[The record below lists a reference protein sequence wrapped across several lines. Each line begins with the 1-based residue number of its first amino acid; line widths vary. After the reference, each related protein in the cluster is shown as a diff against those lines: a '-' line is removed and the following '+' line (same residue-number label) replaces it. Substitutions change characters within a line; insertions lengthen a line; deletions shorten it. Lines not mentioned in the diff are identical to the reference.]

1 MFQSNIDDLKII
13 KTKDEFLIFVTG
25 WYVSD
30 HDFRLRCQV
39 NQKEYRH
46 QMKRVK
52 REDIISLFRQPA
64 EALNGFEIL
73 IEISNEQELK
83 RLALFATKG
92 LKKKTLLLLKREELS
107 KYLQIE
113 PAPFYCVDR
122 LVGWNE
128 GYYVE
133 GYAFKNLNSACLLQI
148 VNEQNEPVEQNLTR
162 IAREDVY
169 NHFHLPHPS
178 DLIGFKIYFDGEENK
193 EYFLQIED
201 RRIPL
206 LYDGQSKKKSHVP
219 MDQYHIWQQFHRPKL
234 MELKHQKE
242 TDFQFSPRISIIVA
256 TYNTPDDYFMEML
269 ESVRNQTYANWELCI
284 ADGSEDRKIEEL
296 IQKSGQDS
304 RIRYKKIEH
313 NLGIADNMNEAIKM
327 ASGEYIGFFD
337 HDDLL
342 TENALFEVVN
352 ALQTPNIE
360 LVYSDEDKIV
370 DRTGYLKDPH
380 FKPDFNIDLIRSQ
393 NYICHFLVMKSS
405 LVHELKGFD
414 KRYDG
419 AQDFDFVLRAIEKIN
434 ASQIIHIPKVLYH
447 WRMHAE
453 STSSNPESKL
463 YAFEAGKRAIKDHL
477 ARMGQKASVEMG
489 RSLGIYDVHYQLEEN
504 PLISIIIP
512 NCDHIEDLNR
522 AVCSLIESSNYQHFE
537 IIIVENNSKDP
548 ATFAGYEKL
557 KQQDSRIQIVTW
569 DKSFNYA
576 AINNF
581 GVEYAKGTLLL
592 FLNNDTKVLAKNSL
606 KDMAAYCMLPHVGA
620 AGARLEYEDGSIQH
634 AGVVMGLG
642 GIANHSF
649 MTLAK
654 GNGGYFNRVY
664 TTYDVSAVTAACLMM
679 KRTLFDKIH
688 GFDETFEVAY
698 NDMDLCMKIRKEG
711 MEIVYVSF
719 AHFYHFESKSRG
731 IDNTPE
737 KKLRFKKETERFL
750 EKWETVLQEGDPYY
764 NPNFSIIYPGGYEL
778 KEWDVYELKEEG

>member
-1 MFQSNIDDLKII
+1 M
-13 KTKDEFLIFVTG
+13 
-25 WYVSD
+25 
-30 HDFRLRCQV
+30 
-39 NQKEYRH
+39 
-46 QMKRVK
+46 
-52 REDIISLFRQPA
+52 
-64 EALNGFEIL
+64 
-73 IEISNEQELK
+73 
-83 RLALFATKG
+83 
-92 LKKKTLLLLKREELS
+92 
-107 KYLQIE
+107 
-113 PAPFYCVDR
+113 
-122 LVGWNE
+122 
-128 GYYVE
+128 
-133 GYAFKNLNSACLLQI
+133 
-148 VNEQNEPVEQNLTR
+148 
-162 IAREDVY
+162 
-169 NHFHLPHPS
+169 
-178 DLIGFKIYFDGEENK
+178 
-193 EYFLQIED
+193 
-201 RRIPL
+201 
-206 LYDGQSKKKSHVP
+206 
-219 MDQYHIWQQFHRPKL
+219 
-234 MELKHQKE
+234 
-242 TDFQFSPRISIIVA
+242 A

-764 NPNFSIIYPGGYEL
+764 NPNFSITYPGGYEL